1 MLVLLFSCV
10 FVCFN
15 YNLHLKIM
23 FPLSGF
29 HFCLEHMLLQSNHI
43 VRFVKLP
50 IKSINCGSCT
60 DRGLPFKI
68 FHLIH
73 VRNVRRLSLTE
84 KYIGHV
90 GTLGNEKR
98 ADV

>member
-1 MLVLLFSCV
+1 
-10 FVCFN
+10 
-15 YNLHLKIM
+15 M
-23 FPLSGF
+23 FPLSSC

-43 VRFVKLP
+43 VRFLKLP
-50 IKSINCGSCT
+50 IEKMNFGSCT
-60 DRGLPFKI
+60 DCGLPFKI

-73 VRNVRRLSLTE
+73 VRNVHRLSLTE

>member
-1 MLVLLFSCV
+1 
-10 FVCFN
+10 
-15 YNLHLKIM
+15 M
-23 FPLSGF
+23 FRLSSF

-43 VRFVKLP
+43 VRFLKLP

-60 DRGLPFKI
+60 DCGLPFKI

-73 VRNVRRLSLTE
+73 VRNVHRLSLTE

-90 GTLGNEKR
+90 RTLGNEKR